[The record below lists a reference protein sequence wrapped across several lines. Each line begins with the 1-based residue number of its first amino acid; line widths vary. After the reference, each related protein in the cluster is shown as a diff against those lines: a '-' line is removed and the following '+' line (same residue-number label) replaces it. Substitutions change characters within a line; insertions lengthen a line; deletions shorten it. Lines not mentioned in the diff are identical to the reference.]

1 MDDTAQNSNVTDI
14 WSTAGQGNQQDDQSQ
29 PVPQGSAPAPAGG
42 SFGKPGLA
50 GGGENRY
57 SEDKQE
63 GGERVQKTEAEE
75 KSRGLEADRETL
87 DLLEKARKR
96 EMEELAELRQPAE
109 QQRPSEN
116 QRPTESHKY
125 EERQKIGE
133 VQKPQETLTSPEVG
147 RSPEVP
153 RNPEMSKSPEVQKS
167 PEIGQSPE
175 IPRSP
180 EVQKSP
186 EIHRPGVD
194 KQQKESTDQPV
205 QKVPAPPVSEK
216 ILDKRTGKEKTH
228 RVDINKADAVTKVAD
243 IKEQEFIERVE
254 QEHVK
259 SII

>member
-1 MDDTAQNSNVTDI
+1 MDSTAQNPNVTDI
-14 WSTAGQGNQQDDQSQ
+14 WSVVGQGNQQDDQNQ
-29 PVPQGSAPAPAGG
+29 PVPQGSPPAPAGG

-50 GGGENRY
+50 GGGESGY
-57 SEDKQE
+57 SGEGQESRDKAQKLE
-63 GGERVQKTEAEE
+63 VNERAQ
-75 KSRGLEADRETL
+75 GLEADKETL

-96 EMEELAELRQPAE
+96 EMDELAELRQPVE
-109 QQRPSEN
+109 RQRPGEN
-116 QRPTESHKY
+116 QRPTESHKS
-125 EERQKIGE
+125 EERQKTGE

-147 RSPEVP
+147 RSPE
-153 RNPEMSKSPEVQKS
+153 
-167 PEIGQSPE
+167 

-186 EIHRPGVD
+186 EIHKPGVD

-205 QKVPAPPVSEK
+205 QKVPSPSASEK
-216 ILDKRTGKEKTH
+216 IVDKRTGKEKTH

>member
-14 WSTAGQGNQQDDQSQ
+14 WSTAGQGNQQDDQNQ

-50 GGGENRY
+50 GGGESGY
-57 SEDKQE
+57 SEGKKESEE
-63 GGERVQKTEAEE
+63 GFPKTEDQE
-75 KSRGLEADRETL
+75 KAKKLEADKETL

-96 EMEELAELRQPAE
+96 ELEELAELRQPTE
-109 QQRPSEN
+109 RQRSSEDQRPKEN
-116 QRPTESHKY
+116 HKY
-125 EERQKIGE
+125 EERQKTGE
-133 VQKPQETLTSPEVG
+133 AQKPQEASTSLEVD
-147 RSPEVP
+147 RS
-153 RNPEMSKSPEVQKS
+153 Q
-167 PEIGQSPE
+167 E

-186 EIHRPGVD
+186 EIHRPKVD
-194 KQQKESTDQPV
+194 KQQKESTEQPAREV
-205 QKVPAPPVSEK
+205 PDTPAPDR
-216 ILDKRTGKEKTH
+216 IIDKRTGKEKTH